1 MTVYARSAGKQG
13 STKLVIKD
21 FVEVVGK
28 SKPGKCYPSDTFMVG
43 DIPMIIEVYPNGATD
58 EEKGNVSV
66 YLWNKSEC
74 VVKVECRFVTGK
86 KDRSFEYKMRP
97 REIWGFDQFLTHTE
111 CAEAFKE
118 KDFVLTASRDAKSC
132 RCCRYICAIFF
143 SWC

>member
-1 MTVYARSAGKQG
+1 MENITIFAKSAPVKA
-13 STKLVIKD
+13 TAKLVIKD
-21 FVEVVGK
+21 FVEVMGK

-86 KDRSFEYKMRP
+86 KDRSFEYKMLFHNRP
-97 REIWGFDQFLTHTE
+97 RADIKPVIVVQKIRGKVVKVWIQWDQT
-111 CAEAFKE
+111 C
-118 KDFVLTASRDAKSC
+118 SSG
-132 RCCRYICAIFF
+132 
-143 SWC
+143 SG